1 MYYALHT
8 YIFVITNIVTFID
21 LKKKLFYQMNSMS
34 FKSVMFSEF
43 LNSRSVQSIWH
54 GICYN
59 TWSFKKCWFGI
70 FLFLFRIIQLVW
82 SKSMRIEKTTL
93 YLYVSSFVYGLWS
106 SSLLSSCKKFPS
118 GFFVRFWS
126 GQFVKP
132 IQDVR
137 MVVLSF
143 F

>member
-1 MYYALHT
+1 MYNALHT

-70 FLFLFRIIQLVW
+70 FLFLFRIIQLW

-93 YLYVSSFVYGLWS
+93 YRYVSSFVYGLWS

-137 MVVLSF
+137 MVLSF